1 MSVRE
6 LLATLSSA
14 ELVSLVATDPDLEY
28 AFRHALLQDAAYDLL
43 LKHERKALHST
54 VGTALEQLYPERR
67 DELAAV
73 LAYHFEQAGER
84 DRAVEYLV
92 RAGRHALARF
102 ANREARELLDR
113 AARHLEEIGRAD
125 PATCVDVALGRVQ
138 AGFSFIPFDENLA
151 LLEDALFGAEEIG
164 DPRLLARA
172 HLLIGRVR
180 SGQGESYVTS
190 EALRRSLDEALR
202 LGSELDDHRVRATPL
217 MLIGN
222 ARFDTGDYAG
232 AIEALEEART
242 LLERFE
248 DHADAALAT
257 ANLARAHAR
266 SGDFP
271 AARAAARRAAEH
283 ADRSGDPN
291 VVLDVRI
298 LRGIVAAEQ
307 GDLEEAERLTAKGV
321 ALADA
326 VGNTYCSLVGNF
338 YLGDQQLRQGRPDD
352 AIASLERSQGLAE
365 FCDAG
370 SMLSLS
376 GAWLGAAR
384 AHRGEDTVASFAGPV
399 ARAHASGD
407 RYAEALVLQLR
418 ADARLAQDERD
429 GEGAVEDLETA
440 AGLLE
445 ALGARPALARVLAH
459 LGRAMRVAG
468 RHDEA
473 LESEHRAEELAA
485 AVELLVESAAP
496 R

>member
-1 MSVRE
+1 MSVGD

-43 LKHERKALHST
+43 LRHERQALHAT

-73 LAYHFEQAGER
+73 LAYHFERADER
-84 DRAVEYLV
+84 ERAVKYLV

-102 ANREARELLDR
+102 GNREARGLLDR
-113 AARHLEEIGRAD
+113 AARHLEEIAGAD
-125 PATCVDVALGRVQ
+125 PATCVEVALGRVQ
-138 AGFSFIPFDENLA
+138 AGFTYIPFDENLA
-151 LLEDALFGAEEIG
+151 LLEDALLRAEAVG

-180 SGQGESYVTS
+180 NGQGESYARS
-190 EALRRSLDEALR
+190 EALRWSLDEALR
-202 LGSELDDHRVRATPL
+202 LGSELEDDRVRATPL
-217 MLIGN
+217 MLIGS
-222 ARFDTGDYAG
+222 ARFNTGDYVG
-232 AIEALEEART
+232 AIEALEDART

-257 ANLARAHAR
+257 ANLARALAR
-266 SGDFP
+266 AGDFA
-271 AARAAARRAAEH
+271 AARDAARRAAEL
-283 ADRSGDPN
+283 AERSGDPN

-298 LRGIVAAEQ
+298 FRGIVAAEQ
-307 GDLEEAERLTAKGV
+307 GDLEEAERLTAEGV
-321 ALADA
+321 ALADD

-338 YLGDQQLRQGRPDD
+338 YLGDQRLRQGRPDE
-352 AIASLERSQGLAE
+352 AIASLERSQDLAE

-384 AHRGEDTVASFAGPV
+384 ARRGEDTVASFTGPV
-399 ARAHASGD
+399 ARAHASED

-418 ADARLAQDERD
+418 AGARLALADPD
-429 GEGAVEDLETA
+429 GKGAVEDLETA

-445 ALGARPALARVLAH
+445 ALGARPALARVLAD
-459 LGRAMRVAG
+459 LGRAFLVAG
-468 RHDEA
+468 HRDEA
-473 LESEHRAEELAA
+473 RAAEGRARELAE
-485 AVELLVESAAP
+485 AVGLVVERGAS